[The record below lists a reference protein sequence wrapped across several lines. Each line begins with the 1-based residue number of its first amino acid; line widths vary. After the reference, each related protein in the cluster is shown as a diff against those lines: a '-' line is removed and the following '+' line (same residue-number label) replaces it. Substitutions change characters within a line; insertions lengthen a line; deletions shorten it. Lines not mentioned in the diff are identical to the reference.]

1 LLVER
6 EDLRNGEKENTRS
19 QSTRGPS
26 EKKNEKATINMVMV
40 VTTNSKA
47 LEEVAHQDKE
57 PLNGK
62 DPKISKKR
70 RSSSN

>member
-1 LLVER
+1 
-6 EDLRNGEKENTRS
+6 
-19 QSTRGPS
+19 
-26 EKKNEKATINMVMV
+26 MVMV

-57 PLNGK
+57 PFKGK
-62 DPKISKKR
+62 DPKTNKKR